1 MCGIAGYL
9 NFKRPVENSEIIAM
23 RDAIRH
29 RGPDDEGAG
38 FYENNSIAF
47 GHRRLSFL
55 DLSPAGRQPM
65 CNEDETVWIIL
76 NGEIYNYVELRA
88 ELEKRHH
95 IFKTHTDTETVI
107 HGYEEWG
114 YDVVNRL
121 KGMFAFALL
130 DLNRKKLFLVR
141 DRFGIKPLYYHHSES
156 CLVFASELKAILK
169 CREIKKEI
177 DFTSFSDYFTYRYIP
192 SPKTIWRNIFKLPP
206 AHYLVF
212 DYSKRKT
219 DIREYWKLTFGD
231 HNKNDLELA
240 KEVGEMISQS
250 VAIHARSDVPVG
262 SFLSGGYDSS
272 AVVYYLT
279 QHGYK
284 PDTFSIGFKGWHESE
299 DQYAEIVA
307 GLLGVPLTVTMED
320 DESLDLLDIMPV
332 VYDEPLA
339 DISILPTWLVSHAA
353 VQKVKAVMSGEGADE
368 LFGGYTWQ
376 KEFIDLHLRLSR
388 FKKLYHQFTHINP
401 FDAVEFYEQAMAM
414 GRFES
419 RDLKNLLSPE
429 LHSSVPA
436 DAAWFYRK
444 HFDKSLSPLKSIQ
457 LMDIKCF
464 MGEQVLAKIDRAS
477 MANSLEVRVPFL
489 DHELYEKVLQ
499 VKETVFFKPGITKFL
514 IYENVKHFLPGKI
527 LQRPKQGFV
536 GPDDFYMNMNRYK
549 AILDKSRLIKEGI
562 VQPGYCRSLLES
574 KDHWRLWK
582 LAVMEKWYSAWN

>member
-9 NFKRPVENSEIIAM
+9 NFKRPVENNEIIAM

-29 RGPDDEGAG
+29 RGPDDEGVG
-38 FYENNSIAF
+38 FYENHSIAF

-65 CNEDETVWIIL
+65 CNEDETIWIIL

-88 ELEKRHH
+88 ELEKRYH
-95 IFKTHTDTETVI
+95 IFKTHTDTETII

-114 YDVVNRL
+114 YDVVNHL

-130 DLNRKKLFLVR
+130 DLNKKRLFLVR

-156 CLVFASELKAILK
+156 CLAFASELKAILK
-169 CREIKKEI
+169 CREVKREI

-192 SPKTIWRNIFKLPP
+192 SPKTIWRNICKLPP

-212 DYSKRKT
+212 DYSKRKA
-219 DIREYWKLTFGD
+219 DISEYWKLSFSD
-231 HNKNDLELA
+231 HNKNDAELA
-240 KEVGEMISQS
+240 KETGEMISQS

-284 PDTFSIGFKGWHESE
+284 PDTFSIGFTGWPESE
-299 DQYAEIVA
+299 DQYARIVA

-388 FKKLYHQFTHINP
+388 FKKLYHQFTHTTP
-401 FDAVEFYEQAMAM
+401 FDTVEFYGQAMAM

-419 RDLKNLLSPE
+419 RELKNLLSPE
-429 LHSSVPA
+429 LHSCVPA
-436 DAAWFYRK
+436 DAGWFYRK
-444 HFDKSLSPLKSIQ
+444 HFDKSLTPLKSIQ
-457 LMDIKCF
+457 VMDIKCF
-464 MGEQVLAKIDRAS
+464 MGEQVLTKMDRAS

-499 VKETVFFKPGITKFL
+499 AKETVYFKPGITKYL
-514 IYENVKHFLPGKI
+514 IYENVKHFLPEKI
-527 LQRPKQGFV
+527 LRRPKQGFV
-536 GPDDFYMNMNRYK
+536 GPDDFYMTINRYK
-549 AILDKSRLIKEGI
+549 GILDKSRLIKDGI
-562 VQPGYCRSLLES
+562 VQSGYCRSLLES

-582 LAVMEKWYSAWN
+582 LAVMEKWYSHWN